1 MRRVLQQCD
10 AAMVHARVVYDVGL
24 MIDPAVG
31 ALLAGAFA
39 LLFAS
44 AALNKLLAPGHFAAA
59 FRAYEMV
66 PPALAWVA
74 RLVPVLELAVA
85 AALLATGS
93 RNGAAAAGAVLL
105 LTYAVAIAVNLGRGR
120 RDLDCGCY
128 GPSERRPIGA
138 WMVWRN
144 LLLAVLLGALLL
156 PWSTRPLTGADAL
169 TIGAGTAVAAL
180 LYMSLDALL
189 ARDTRHAARLRDGD
203 RA

>member
-1 MRRVLQQCD
+1 
-10 AAMVHARVVYDVGL
+10 MVHARVVYDVDL

-44 AALNKLLAPGHFAAA
+44 AALQKLLAPGHFAAA
-59 FRAYEMV
+59 FRAYEVV

-74 RLVPVLELAVA
+74 GVVPVLELAIA
-85 AALLATGS
+85 AALLAAGS

-105 LTYAVAIAVNLGRGR
+105 LAYAAAIALNLGRGR

-128 GPSERRPIGA
+128 GPSERRPIGM

-144 LLLAVLLGALLL
+144 FVLAALLGALLL
-156 PWSTRPLTGADAL
+156 PWSPRPLTGVDAL

-180 LYMSLDALL
+180 LYISLDVLL
-189 ARDTRHAARLRDGD
+189 GRGARHAARLRAGG